1 VSAGDSER
9 RSSDVTG
16 APFLRL
22 AMVGGAIDSVAC
34 ARAAQSLIS
43 ERLPDHP
50 FDAAVRV
57 KRILAA
63 RGFRDEATAFA
74 LPDMLERRAGNCL
87 GLTLLIGAVLID
99 RGHEVE
105 FMVRLD
111 PLDDV
116 HDAGL
121 EHFARLHDPTRGV
134 DVDSRLPEA
143 HDRAARHRFVPVEHA
158 SIVLPGAGGDR
169 PFEATNLV
177 DLEVPP
183 GWVPAAESIR
193 RVGFAQLA
201 ATVWCERAKALVRTN
216 PGDAA
221 IWRQVLTLVLRGLRG
236 DPGNREAWT
245 EVWQAARVLSRPAL
259 AAAAMARHASAGGDD
274 SLFWFTRYRMTSDEA
289 CLDRA
294 LALLPAYAEA
304 YLEKHV
310 VLPLSRRASQ
320 DTLDDVIDELRR
332 RLAISAW
339 LFATSEVL
347 ELESLYRRHA
357 ALVTRL
363 FSAEELAAQLASF
376 GECGGLD
383 PRA

>member
-1 VSAGDSER
+1 
-9 RSSDVTG
+9 VT
-16 APFLRL
+16 ADPFLQL
-22 AMVGGAIDSVAC
+22 AVIGGAADPEAC
-34 ARAAQSLIS
+34 ACAARALVS
-43 ERLPDHP
+43 EHLPDHP

-74 LPDMLERRAGNCL
+74 LPDMLERHAGNCL
-87 GLTLLIGAVLID
+87 GLTLLIGAVLLD

-105 FMVRLD
+105 FVVRLD

-121 EHFARLHDPTRGV
+121 EYFARLHDPIRGI
-134 DVDSRLPEA
+134 DGDSRLPEA
-143 HDRAARHRFVPVEHA
+143 RDRAARYRFVPVEHA
-158 SIVLPGAGGDR
+158 SIVLPGKGGDR

-183 GWVPAAESIR
+183 GWAPAAESIR

-201 ATVWCERAKALVRTN
+201 STVWCERAKALIRANT
-216 PGDAA
+216 DDSAT
-221 IWRQVLTLVLRGLRG
+221 WRQALVLVLRGLRG

-245 EVWQAARVLSRPAL
+245 EVWQAARAIGRPAL

-274 SLFWFTRYRMTSDEA
+274 SLFWFTRYRMTGDEA
-289 CLDRA
+289 CLDHA
-294 LALLPAYAEA
+294 LARLPAYAEA

-310 VLPLSRRASQ
+310 VLPLSRSASG
-320 DTLDDVIDELRR
+320 DTFDDVIDELRR

-347 ELESLYRRHA
+347 ELESLYRRQA
-357 ALVTRL
+357 AHVARA
-363 FSAEELAAQLASF
+363 FSADELAAVVASF
-376 GECGGLD
+376 GETGRTGSVD
-383 PRA
+383 RG

>member
-1 VSAGDSER
+1 VSASKSETR
-9 RSSDVTG
+9 CSDVTG
-16 APFLRL
+16 GPFLRL
-22 AMVGGAIDSVAC
+22 AMVGGATDPEAC
-34 ARAAQSLIS
+34 ARAARSLIA

-63 RGFRDEATAFA
+63 HGFRDDATAFA

-87 GLTLLIGAVLID
+87 GLTLLIGAVLLD

-105 FMVRLD
+105 FVVRLD

-121 EHFARLHDPTRGV
+121 EYFARLHDPTRGV
-134 DVDSRLPEA
+134 DADSRLPEA
-143 HDRAARHRFVPVEHA
+143 RDRAARHRFVPIEHA
-158 SIVLPGAGGDR
+158 SIMLPGAGGDR

-183 GWVPAAESIR
+183 GWAPAAESIR
-193 RVGFAQLA
+193 RVGFTQLA
-201 ATVWCERAKALVRTN
+201 STVWCERAKALIRAN
-216 PGDAA
+216 PDAA
-221 IWRQVLTLVLRGLRG
+221 TWRQALRWVLRGLRG

-245 EVWQAARVLSRPAL
+245 EVWQAARALGRPGL

-274 SLFWFTRYRMTSDEA
+274 SLFWFTRYRMTGDEA

-294 LALLPAYAEA
+294 LARLPAYAEA
-304 YLEKHV
+304 YLEKHA
-310 VLPLSRRASQ
+310 VLPVSRRAPE

-332 RLAISAW
+332 RLATSAW

-357 ALVTRL
+357 ALATRL
-363 FSAEELAAQLASF
+363 FSADELAALLASF
-376 GECGGLD
+376 GERGGPD
-383 PRA
+383 RRA